1 MLHIGVICD
10 DNLNKNQE
18 LLLQSIPST
27 SLFMTMLLLALIAT
41 SKLQVV

>member
-10 DNLNKNQE
+10 DNFNKNQE